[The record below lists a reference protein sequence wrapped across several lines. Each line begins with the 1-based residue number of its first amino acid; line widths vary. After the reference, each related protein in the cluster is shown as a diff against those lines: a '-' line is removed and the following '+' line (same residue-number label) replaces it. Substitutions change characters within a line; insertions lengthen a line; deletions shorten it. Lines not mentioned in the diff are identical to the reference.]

1 MAGAGQGQ
9 VVSDTF
15 SLHANSVGGFL
26 REGGDR

>member
-9 VVSDTF
+9 AVSDTF
-15 SLHANSVGGFL
+15 PLHVCSVGGFL